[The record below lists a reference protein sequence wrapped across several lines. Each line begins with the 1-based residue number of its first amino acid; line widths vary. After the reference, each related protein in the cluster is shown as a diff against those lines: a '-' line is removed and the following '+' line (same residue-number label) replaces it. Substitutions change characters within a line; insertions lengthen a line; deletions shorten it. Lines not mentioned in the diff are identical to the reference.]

1 MRHVPRRAV
10 HVRGR
15 EGDVPGRVPR
25 RPAKGAHH
33 RGCPHGRTGASS
45 VLPGEDGAIQ
55 GASVSGWEQGTSA
68 WAIRVPQRNDFFGKN
83 DTRMAQRWPPASR
96 PARDARKP
104 CAPARGAPVVST
116 PEAPCPT
123 RASPHARSP
132 CCLAHCA
139 PRRQARDPGAGDGD
153 EGDGEARVDGRP
165 DRGRA
170 HRRKRRARPPPAPRT
185 KPNRDRAVPCT
196 LPPSKHTFA
205 HARADSNR

>member
-153 EGDGEARVDGRP
+153 EGDGEARVDGRL

-170 HRRKRRARPPPAPRT
+170 HRLKRPAPCT
-185 KPNRDRAVPCT
+185 KPNRDRAVPCRAV
-196 LPPSKHTFA
+196 PPSPKHTFA